1 MANEQTKNEDKTID
15 EQVDEKIAGQ
25 KLEEKAKK
33 EKRKKSRRI
42 AFRVTLAIIVIFLIN
57 IYIIL
62 SIFYRGENFTVTLD
76 SEYGRESGLVI
87 YEDKEHKYTRTFL
100 RSKDI
105 DFFTDISVNW
115 LPEDIDNGG
124 DGSHNGKN
132 YIAYTFYAENM
143 GQDTI
148 NYWTTIKIDDIIK
161 NVDEAA
167 RVMIYKNGE
176 KTVYAK
182 TNSLTKEAEKDTK
195 PFFSKDKAVVE
206 QRNRFA
212 PGDVDKYTIVIWLEG
227 DDPDCTDNILGG
239 EIKMHMEIRE
249 EYYETKENE

>member
-1 MANEQTKNEDKTID
+1 MAKEVVVKASTI
-15 EQVDEKIAGQ
+15 A
-25 KLEEKAKK
+25 
-33 EKRKKSRRI
+33 KRKKRYQKTKLTIS
-42 AFRVTLAIIVIFLIN
+42 IVLLILIFSF
-57 IYIIL
+57 IIL
-62 SIFYRGENFTVTLD
+62 SVIYKGGRFTITLD
-76 SEYGRESGLVI
+76 PRLSTDNRIVI
-87 YEDKEHKYTRTFL
+87 YEDNEIKE
-100 RSKDI
+100 SKRKLVARDLDFMDNISI
-105 DFFTDISVNW
+105 DWIPQN
-115 LPEDIDNGG
+115 IDTEAN
-124 DGSHNGKN
+124 GSHNGEN
-132 YIAYTFYAENM
+132 YIAYTFYIENE
-143 GQDTI
+143 GEETI
-148 NYWTTIKIDDIIK
+148 NYWYMVLIDDVIK

-182 TNSLTKEAEKDTK
+182 TNSLTNEAEKDTK

-206 QRNRFA
+206 QRKRFA

>member
-1 MANEQTKNEDKTID
+1 MAKEVVVKASTI
-15 EQVDEKIAGQ
+15 A
-25 KLEEKAKK
+25 
-33 EKRKKSRRI
+33 KRKKRYQKTKLTIS
-42 AFRVTLAIIVIFLIN
+42 IVLLILIFSF
-57 IYIIL
+57 IIL
-62 SIFYRGENFTVTLD
+62 SIIYKGGRFTITLD
-76 SEYGRESGLVI
+76 PRLSADNRIVI
-87 YEDKEHKYTRTFL
+87 YEDNEIKE
-100 RSKDI
+100 SKRKLVARDLDFMDNISINWIPQNI
-105 DFFTDISVNW
+105 DTEAN
-115 LPEDIDNGG
+115 
-124 DGSHNGKN
+124 GSHNVEN
-132 YIAYTFYAENM
+132 YIAYTFYIENE
-143 GQDTI
+143 GEETI
-148 NYWTTIKIDDIIK
+148 NYWYMVLIDDVIK

-206 QRNRFA
+206 QRKRFA